1 MKDLIFKAKKMSED
15 FLVKEKEYMLGFIEA
30 EQPNPLTRTLSA
42 DYADNTHKGIGTL
55 IKADKALI
63 EVFRNIIHSQSFDEF
78 CNKVYTSLSAN
89 GRIIV
94 SGCGAT
100 GRLAMRVEAS
110 WRKRTKGTKY
120 ENSVISLMTGGD
132 YALIRAVESFEDYI
146 QLGKMQARELSLKE
160 NDLLIGVT
168 ATGETTSILG
178 TALQALADGADVYMV
193 LCTNPDS
200 ILGKLQRVD
209 DVFTHENCNSLYIP
223 CGGMAVTGSTRMQ
236 SSSIE
241 QALILSALEL
251 SIKRLNLLKEDKE
264 SLVDGFISSVNAVMA
279 SIDSLSENT
288 EKEYALYKNNGRVT
302 YFADEYLLDVLADTT
317 ERGPTFSMPAFRPN
331 KRKDLPLSWAF
342 VKNPFCKTEE
352 AWERCFERAPRC
364 VEKTEKEYL
373 ELGIKA
379 EDVGKIPDIGKKA
392 LYGFEIGCE
401 EDLEREQ
408 GECLAMWIS
417 DELPPKEFK
426 TVTRNYK
433 ATSSLTLQ
441 KDGIV
446 KTELEIFEHL
456 AMKMLLNILSTG
468 VMAKMGKIYGN
479 YMINLRTT
487 NKKLIDRATRIISD
501 LCKVDYATANYELFL
516 TKLMLEEKNS
526 GESQVKMTIDRLK
539 RRQNYE

>member
-1 MKDLIFKAKKMSED
+1 MKDIKTEAKRLSDD
-15 FLVKEKEYMLGFIEA
+15 FIKNEKEYRLGFIEA
-30 EQPNPLTRTLSA
+30 EQPNPLTKTLSE
-42 DYADNTHKGIGTL
+42 DYACDTKKGIATL
-55 IKADKALI
+55 IKADEALI
-63 EVFRNIIHSQSFDEF
+63 EVFRNVIYNKSFDEF
-78 CNKVYTSLSAN
+78 CNKVYTALSHN

-110 WRKRTKGTKY
+110 WRKRMKATKY

-146 QLGKMQARELSLKE
+146 QLGRMQARELSLQE

-178 TALQALADGADVYMV
+178 TALQALADGAGVYMV
-193 LCTNPDS
+193 ICTNPES
-200 ILGKLQRVD
+200 ILGRLQRVD
-209 DVFTHENCNSLYIP
+209 DVFTHENCDSLYIP

-251 SIKRLNLLKEDKE
+251 CIKRLNLQGDDKDG
-264 SLVDGFISSVNAVMA
+264 LIDGFSSSVNAVFE
-279 SIDSLSENT
+279 SIDSLFENT
-288 EKEYALYKNNGRVT
+288 EKEYALYKNNGQVT
-302 YFADEYLLDVLADTT
+302 YFANEYLLDVLADTT

-331 KRKDLPLSWAF
+331 KRRDLPLSWAF
-342 VKNPFCKTEE
+342 VKNPLYNTVQ

-364 VEKTEKEYL
+364 VEKTGKEYL

-379 EDVGKIPDIGKKA
+379 EAVEKIPDISKKA
-392 LYGFEIGCE
+392 LYSFEIGCE
-401 EDLEREQ
+401 EDGEREQ
-408 GECLAMWIS
+408 RESLAMWIS
-417 DELPPKEFK
+417 DKLPPNEFK
-426 TVTRNYK
+426 NVAKKYK
-433 ATSSLTLQ
+433 TTSSLILKT
-441 KDGIV
+441 DGII

-501 LCKVDYATANYELFL
+501 LCKVDYETANYELFL
-516 TKLMLEEKNS
+516 SKLILEQENS
-526 GESQVKMTIDRLK
+526 DESQVKVTIDRLK
-539 RRQNYE
+539 KERNI